1 MPNTVKIN
9 IYVSK
14 KNVFLD
20 MISEISAWII
30 QASHQAATEDRRGI
44 LAGIVRTT
52 GIGKCIIIDHFYH
65 FSI

>member
-20 MISEISAWII
+20 MISEIYAWII
-30 QASHQAATEDRRGI
+30 QGSHQAATEDRRGN
-44 LAGIVRTT
+44 LAGRVR
-52 GIGKCIIIDHFYH
+52 
-65 FSI
+65 